1 MKRLMNGA
9 KEAMIAHILNQEQK
23 DANKI
28 CNSRRQKVNREAF
41 KEASRIIKGMED
53 KERALTDLT
62 DVKKTKG
69 GIYTLTMENFTVP
82 MSVEVQREIL
92 DILIG
97 KVENSLTEDRASLE
111 AL

>member
-1 MKRLMNGA
+1 M
-9 KEAMIAHILNQEQK
+9 
-23 DANKI
+23 
-28 CNSRRQKVNREAF
+28 NREAF